1 MGKRV
6 EVFREL
12 ERYVILEQVYTIP
25 LLGELAVTPYR
36 SYMKGYLP
44 PAGDVNNNYNHARTW
59 LDK

>member
-1 MGKRV
+1 LEKRV

-36 SYMKGYLP
+36 SYMKGCLP